1 MGRDEITEETGHL
14 PKFGLSGQ
22 ALNVVCLSS
31 QIIEIGD
38 MLFDIAD
45 KFEIRKLIRFS
56 EQRIGVSLSKSN
68 NVSEGSGSALNKEFS
83 IGSFLYAI
91 S

>member
-1 MGRDEITEETGHL
+1 
-14 PKFGLSGQ
+14 
-22 ALNVVCLSS
+22 
-31 QIIEIGD
+31 